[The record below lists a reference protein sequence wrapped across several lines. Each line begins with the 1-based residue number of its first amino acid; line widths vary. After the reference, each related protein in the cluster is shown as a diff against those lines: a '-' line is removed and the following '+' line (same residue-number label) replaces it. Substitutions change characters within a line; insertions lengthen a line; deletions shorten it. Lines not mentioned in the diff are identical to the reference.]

1 MRLLLAGLLLLIAHV
16 ANAKPK
22 PEPKPKPFLHWRGGE
37 NPLNPLMAGMGA
49 GNPLGNPMG
58 MGMQGEYQRLG
69 MMVAR
74 TRTRMIH
81 PLTGQVGYFF
91 AEKPELCPMCG

>member
-16 ANAKPK
+16 AHPKPK
-22 PEPKPKPFLHWRGGE
+22 PEPKPFMHNGIFE

-49 GNPLGNPMG
+49 GNPLGNMG
-58 MGMQGEYQRLG
+58 NMGMQGEYQRLG

>member
-16 ANAKPK
+16 ANSKPK
-22 PEPKPKPFLHWRGGE
+22 PEPKPKPFGIFE